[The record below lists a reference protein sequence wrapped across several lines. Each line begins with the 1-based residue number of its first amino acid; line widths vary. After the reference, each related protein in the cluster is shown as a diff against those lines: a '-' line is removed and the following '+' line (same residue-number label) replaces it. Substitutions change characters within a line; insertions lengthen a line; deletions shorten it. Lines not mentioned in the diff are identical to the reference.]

1 MPTALRKVPGGKT
14 VKVEVWTKEGR
25 IDKVLIS
32 GDFFAYPPEALEE
45 LEGALAGVEASPE
58 AVRRVVETF
67 KGKLRVVGAS
77 LDDIAE
83 LVIQALCGA

>member
-1 MPTALRKVPGGKT
+1 LPAALKKVPGGKT
-14 VKVEVWTKEGR
+14 IKVEIWTKEGR

-45 LEGALAGVEASPE
+45 LEGALVGVEASPD
-58 AVRRVVETF
+58 AVRRVVKAF
-67 KGKLRVVGAS
+67 KGKLKVVGAS

-83 LVIQALCGA
+83 LVVQALREV